1 MPHKNKKTPAI
12 NYKGNYRTLDQQNQ
26 SAMNLNIRERYQKV
40 LQCWQEA
47 TCLSLRA
54 IAQSTGISKS
64 SVHRHLRTKSRQQ
77 QYPETYLWETEAG
90 EKWLRL
96 LVFGVIY
103 CFGIKGGI
111 GVGSLSAFFHLLHLE
126 QHIGCSP
133 SAIAKLETQIKIKI
147 IAYEQEQSKGYQ
159 SEKAIG
165 ICVGAD
171 ETFFG
176 LPILVAV
183 ELASG
188 FIFSEAICEN
198 RTYDTWWHQVS
209 SWFNPEQWKCHYM
222 VSDGAKALIKLALS
236 GLNCPNVPDV
246 FHLMRD
252 LSKSMGAAISLQQSR
267 LHKEQVALMAQ
278 LSPESKAQLKEVQA
292 ESLKIEAAHQDYQK
306 SLHALSQSIHPF
318 HLDTGESLFEMELQ
332 AHLQPHLSILERLS
346 KSYAPTKSQV
356 ALERWKRQLPD
367 LSGILHAWWQWV
379 LQALRSQTQDPEVQ
393 NWVLDSLLPW
403 VYLPQQT
410 QKTRQPQLK
419 LGYEQ
424 ATNSSHQRF
433 LTHHCTKTLPI
444 AEQQRWLDWAIWIC
458 AKFQRTS
465 SAVEGRN
472 GYLSALHHSNRGF
485 TPQTLKVLTIIH
497 NFDIK
502 RADGSTAAQRLF
514 LHPFPDLFEWLVPR
528 LGQLPRPRRTIK
540 TPKSKK
546 PILQG
551 VPP

>member
-1 MPHKNKKTPAI
+1 MI
-12 NYKGNYRTLDQQNQ
+12 
-26 SAMNLNIRERYQKV
+26 LNIRERYQKV
-40 LQCWQEA
+40 LQCYQET
-47 TCLSLRA
+47 TCHSLRG
-54 IAQSTGISKS
+54 IAKVTGISKS
-64 SVHRHLRTKSRQQ
+64 SVHRYLKTKSRQQ
-77 QYPETYLWETEAG
+77 QHPESYLWDTEEG

-96 LVFGVIY
+96 LVFGAIY

-111 GVGSLSAFFHLLHLE
+111 GVDSLSAFFHLLHLE
-126 QHIGCSP
+126 QYIGCSP
-133 SAIAKLETQIKIKI
+133 SAIAKLETQVKAKI
-147 IAYEQEQSKGYQ
+147 ITYEQEQSRAYE
-159 SEKAIG
+159 SEKTIG

-209 SWFNPEQWKCHYM
+209 SWFNPKQWKCHFM

-236 GLNCPNVPDV
+236 GLNCPSVPDI

-252 LSKSMGAAISLQQSR
+252 LSKSMGTAISLQQAR

-278 LSPESKAQLKEVQA
+278 TSPESKAQLKEVQA
-292 ESLKIEAAHQDYQK
+292 EYLKVETAHQDYQK

-318 HLDTGESLFEMELQ
+318 HIDTGESLFEMELP
-332 AHLQPHLSILERLS
+332 AHLQPHLSTLERLS
-346 KSYAPTKSQV
+346 ESYAPTKSQF
-356 ALERWKRQLPD
+356 ALERWHRQIPN

-379 LQALRSQTQDPEVQ
+379 LQSLRAQTQDPEVQ
-393 NWVLDSLLPW
+393 SWVLDSLLPW
-403 VYLPQQT
+403 VYWHQQT

-424 ATNSSHQRF
+424 ATNRAHQRF
-433 LTHHCTKTLPI
+433 LAHDCTKTLPI
-444 AEQQRWLDWAIWIC
+444 IEQQVWLDWAIWIC

-485 TPQTLKVLTIIH
+485 SPQTLHVLTIIH

-514 LHPFPDLFEWLVPR
+514 LQPFPDLFEWLLPQMS
-528 LGQLPRPRRTIK
+528 QLPRPRRTLK
-540 TPKSKK
+540 TPKSRK
-546 PILQG
+546 PTLLS
-551 VPP
+551 VPL